1 MSNGLSA
8 ATSRHATLGD
18 VQTLVDETTDLLQ
31 HLIRNSCVNDGTAE
45 SGHETRSVETLEA
58 YLRTPGVEMKR
69 YEPSPGRGSLV
80 LRIPGTDAKA
90 PTLHLMGHLDV
101 VPVSPSGWE
110 RDPFG
115 GELVD
120 GVVWGRGAIDMLDV
134 TASMA
139 VAVKQ
144 LLASGFR
151 PKGTLI
157 YSAMSDGEALG
168 TWGAKWLTENAW
180 DDVKCDYLVTEF
192 GGARIPIGSG
202 AKLPIMVAEKGS
214 QWTRLRVKG
223 TPGHG
228 SMPYKSDN
236 ALVKASEL
244 ITRIARY
251 KAPLHLHETWKRFVE
266 GIDLPA
272 VQRMALTTAA
282 TFDAA
287 LDRMPPGTDRMMYAA
302 TRTTFSPNI
311 AHAGVKLNV
320 IPDSADVDVDIR
332 LQEGDEGDGVRRML
346 REAAG
351 DLWKDVEI
359 LDEGDNPATSSPIDT
374 PLWAAL
380 TKVTQRLIPD
390 SKTVP
395 FLVVGATDARYFRR
409 KGVTAYGYGLMSER
423 IPFAEFSKLFHGN
436 NERVDQE
443 TLELMTP
450 LWEQTA
456 REMIG

>member
-1 MSNGLSA
+1 M
-8 ATSRHATLGD
+8 GD
-18 VQTLVDETTDLLQ
+18 QLTGQTVELLQ
-31 HLIRNSCVNDGTAE
+31 TMIRNACVNDGTAGSGQEVRTADVLE
-45 SGHETRSVETLEA
+45 SFLEGTGVA
-58 YLRTPGVEMKR
+58 MERFEPTPGRV
-69 YEPSPGRGSLV
+69 SLV
-80 LRIPGTDAKA
+80 ARIEGSDPSA
-90 PTLHLMGHLDV
+90 PSTCLMGHTDV
-101 VPVSPSGWE
+101 VPVNPAGWS

-115 GELVD
+115 GELID
-120 GVVWGRGAIDMLDV
+120 GEVWGRGVIDMLDV

-139 VAVKQ
+139 VAVKR

-157 YSAMSDGEALG
+157 YSAMADEEALG

-192 GGARIPIGSG
+192 GGARMPIGTG
-202 AKLPIMVAEKGS
+202 TKLPIMTAEKGS

-236 ALVKASEL
+236 ALVKAAEL

-251 KAPLHLHETWKRFVE
+251 KAPLHLQDLWQRFIE

-272 VQRMALTTAA
+272 VQRMALTTPAA
-282 TFDAA
+282 FDAA

-320 IPDSADVDVDIR
+320 IPDSAEIDVDIR
-332 LQEGDEGDGVRRML
+332 LLPGDEGEGVRKML
-346 REAAG
+346 RDAAG

-359 LDEGDNPATSSPIDT
+359 VDEGDNPATSSPIDT
-374 PLWAAL
+374 PLWDAL
-380 TKVTQRLIPD
+380 TKVTQSLIPN
-390 SKTVP
+390 STTVP

-409 KGVTAYGYGLMSER
+409 KGVVSYGYGLMSEK
-423 IPFAEFSKLFHGN
+423 IPFGEFSKLFHGN
-436 NERVDQE
+436 NERVDTD
-443 TLELMTP
+443 TLALMTP
-450 LWEQTA
+450 LWEGAA
-456 REMIG
+456 REMLG

>member
-1 MSNGLSA
+1 
-8 ATSRHATLGD
+8 
-18 VQTLVDETTDLLQ
+18 
-31 HLIRNSCVNDGTAE
+31 
-45 SGHETRSVETLEA
+45 
-58 YLRTPGVEMKR
+58 
-69 YEPSPGRGSLV
+69 
-80 LRIPGTDAKA
+80 
-90 PTLHLMGHLDV
+90 
-101 VPVSPSGWE
+101 
-110 RDPFG
+110 
-115 GELVD
+115 
-120 GVVWGRGAIDMLDV
+120 MLDV

-139 VAVKQ
+139 VAVKR

-157 YSAMSDGEALG
+157 YSAMADEEALG

-192 GGARIPIGSG
+192 GGARMPIGTG
-202 AKLPIMVAEKGS
+202 AKLPIMTAEKGS

-236 ALVKASEL
+236 ALVKAAEL
-244 ITRIARY
+244 ITRIAKY
-251 KAPLHLHETWKRFVE
+251 KAPLHLQDLWKRFIE

-272 VQRMALTTAA
+272 VQRMALTTPA

-320 IPDSADVDVDIR
+320 IPDSAEIDVDIR
-332 LQEGDEGDGVRRML
+332 LLPGDEGEGVRKML
-346 REAAG
+346 RDAAG

-359 LDEGDNPATSSPIDT
+359 VQEGDNPATSSPIDT
-374 PLWAAL
+374 PLWDAL
-380 TKVTQRLIPD
+380 TKVTQALIPN
-390 SKTVP
+390 STTVP

-409 KGVTAYGYGLMSER
+409 KGVVSYGYGLMSEK
-423 IPFAEFSKLFHGN
+423 IPFGEFSKLFHGN
-436 NERVDQE
+436 NERVDTD
-443 TLELMTP
+443 TLALMTP
-450 LWEQTA
+450 LWEGAA
-456 REMIG
+456 REMLG